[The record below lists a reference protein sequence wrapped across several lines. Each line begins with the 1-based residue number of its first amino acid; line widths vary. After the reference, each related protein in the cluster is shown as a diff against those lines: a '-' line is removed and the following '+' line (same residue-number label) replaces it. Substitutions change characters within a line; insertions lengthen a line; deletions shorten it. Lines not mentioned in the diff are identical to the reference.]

1 MPYFS
6 YKARNARG
14 ELMTGVLEGADANA
28 IADQLMRTGLTPI
41 DIVASRQ
48 SGGDGAGNPLAWL
61 FEEKVRPMDVQLFS
75 RQMYTLLKSGVPI
88 LRGLAGLQESS
99 INKSFARVVQDL
111 RESLYAGR
119 ELSAAMRRHPQVFS
133 SFYVSMIRVGEMTG
147 RLDEIFLRLFQHL
160 ESEREMRE
168 RIRSALRYPSF
179 VIVAMVMA
187 LVVINIFVIPA
198 FTQVYKGF
206 KAELPLMTKIL
217 INSSNFAVEY
227 WPLMLVM
234 AVSGAFIFKMYVN
247 TPEGCYKWDR
257 LKLRLPLAGDIMQK
271 GCLARFARSFAL
283 ASRSGVPI
291 VQALGVVALV
301 TDNVYIA
308 RRIEQMREGVER
320 GESMLR
326 TAAATGVFTPITLQM
341 IAVGEETGEID
352 GLMEEVADMYEREV
366 EYEIKTMS
374 AKIEPI
380 LLIGLGIMVLILA
393 LGIFLPMWDLG
404 RAAFS
409 R

>member
-6 YKARNARG
+6 YKARNVRG

-28 IADQLMRTGLTPI
+28 IADQLMNTGFTPV
-41 DIVASRQ
+41 DIVASRKQ
-48 SGGDGAGNPLAWL
+48 GGVGAGKSLARL

-88 LRGLAGLQESS
+88 LRGLAGLQESA
-99 INKSFARVVQDL
+99 INKSFAKVVQDV
-111 RESLYAGR
+111 RESLDAGR

-160 ESEREMRE
+160 EFEREMRE
-168 RIRSALRYPSF
+168 RIRSALRYPVF

-187 LVVINIFVIPA
+187 IVIINIFVIPA
-198 FTQVYKGF
+198 FTKVYKGF

-217 INSSNFAVEY
+217 INSSNFTVEY

-234 AVSGAFIFKMYVN
+234 AVSGAFVFKMYVN
-247 TPEGCYKWDR
+247 TSDGRYKWDR
-257 LKLRLPLAGDIMQK
+257 FKLRLPLAGDIVQK
-271 GCLARFARSFAL
+271 GSLARFARSFAL
-283 ASRSGVPI
+283 AARSGVPI
-291 VQALGVVALV
+291 AQALGVVALV
-301 TDNVYIA
+301 TDNAYIA
-308 RRIEQMREGVER
+308 RRIEQMRDGVGR

-326 TAAATGVFTPITLQM
+326 TAMAAGVFTPITLQM

-352 GLMEEVADMYEREV
+352 GLMEEIADMYEREV

-380 LLIGLGIMVLILA
+380 LLIGLGVMVLILA